1 MSELKFV
8 CLGAACLTAIGLAGC
23 QTSSNEASAA
33 EPKAANNTALNA
45 NAIRVETMTA
55 RAESQTLSLRLP
67 AEVESSKRS
76 RLASAIG
83 GFVQKVFVQRGDR
96 VKKGQEL
103 AWVNRDVADAQ
114 LAQAKANLELAQY
127 EMELVKTAGESMP
140 KTRQVQAS
148 ARLKTAQ
155 AGHRLAAINARRSR
169 IRAPFNGVVS
179 RTSLEVGEVL
189 APGQM
194 VILVEKTDEVK
205 VTVSISDR
213 DIRWVTAGVP
223 AKIRLDG
230 GAATIDA
237 KVSRVGPAAD
247 LETRTFIAEIDVPNK
262 DNKLRPG
269 MLGTVTISSQSEARS
284 VAIPQFAL
292 VTSKN
297 GNGVYVVENK
307 KAKWRPIKI
316 DKLRG
321 HSVIVASGLEADEE
335 VIIRGHRELND
346 GEDVIVVKL
355 AGDKA
360 Q

>member
-1 MSELKFV
+1 MVGLRSILIISM
-8 CLGAACLTAIGLAGC
+8 AAFCVAGC
-23 QTSSNEASAA
+23 QSPSNDASAA
-33 EPKAANNTALNA
+33 NPKEELSSAINA
-45 NAIRVETMTA
+45 NAIRVETMNVS
-55 RAESQTLSLRLP
+55 AEPQTLSLRLP
-67 AEVESSKRS
+67 AEVESSRRS
-76 RLASAIG
+76 RLASATG
-83 GFVQKVFVQRGDR
+83 GFVQKLFVQRGDR

-127 EMELVKTAGESMP
+127 EMELVKSAGESMP

-155 AGHRLAAINARRSR
+155 AGHRLAAISARRSR
-169 IRAPFNGVVS
+169 IRAPFSGVVS
-179 RTSLEVGEVL
+179 RTNLEVGEVL

-194 VILVEKTDEVK
+194 VIMVEKTDSMK

-213 DIRWVTAGVP
+213 DIRWIKAGVP
-223 AKIRLDG
+223 ALIRLDG
-230 GAATIDA
+230 GSSTIEA

-247 LETRTFIAEIDVPNK
+247 LQTRTFIAEIDVPNR
-262 DNKLRPG
+262 NYALRPG
-269 MLGTVTISSQSEARS
+269 MLGTVTISSKSNESS

-292 VTSKN
+292 VTGKD
-297 GNGVYVVENK
+297 GNGVFVVEDK
-307 KAKWRPIKI
+307 KAKWRPLKV

-321 HSVIVASGLEADEE
+321 HSVIVAEGIQANDE

-346 GEDVIVVKL
+346 GDDVIVVKL
-355 AGDKA
+355 VGDKT

>member
-1 MSELKFV
+1 MNMVRLSSLV
-8 CLGAACLTAIGLAGC
+8 MASLMAASLAGC
-23 QTSSNEASAA
+23 QSSSKEASAA
-33 EPKAANNTALNA
+33 EPKAAPQSGLNA
-45 NAIRVETMTA
+45 NAIRVETMTVS
-55 RAESQTLSLRLP
+55 AEPQTLSLRLP

-76 RLASAIG
+76 RLASATG
-83 GFVQKVFVQRGDR
+83 GFVQKLFVERGDR

-103 AWVNRDVADAQ
+103 AWINRDVADAQ
-114 LAQAKANLELAQY
+114 LSQAKANLELAQY
-127 EMELVKTAGESMP
+127 EMQLVNSAGESMP
-140 KTRQVQAS
+140 KTRQVQAAAS
-148 ARLKTAQ
+148 LKIAQ

-169 IRAPFNGVVS
+169 IRAPFTGVVS
-179 RTSLEVGEVL
+179 RTNLEVGEVL

-194 VILVEKTDEVK
+194 VILVEKTDKVK

-213 DIRWVTAGVP
+213 DIRWVSAGVP
-223 AKIRLDG
+223 ARIRLDG
-230 GAATIDA
+230 GASTIDA

-262 DNKLRPG
+262 GNALRPG
-269 MLGTVTISSQSEARS
+269 MLGTVTISSNSEKRS
-284 VAIPQFAL
+284 IAIPQFAL
-292 VTSKN
+292 VTGKA
-297 GNGVYVVENK
+297 GNGVFIVENK
-307 KAKWRPIKI
+307 KAKWRPITI

-321 HSVIVASGLEADEE
+321 HSVIVADGIKPDDE

>member
-1 MSELKFV
+1 MISLAVLSF
-8 CLGAACLTAIGLAGC
+8 AGC
-23 QTSSNEASAA
+23 QSPSNDASAA
-33 EPKAANNTALNA
+33 KPKDALSSGINA
-45 NAIRVETMTA
+45 NAIRVETMTVS
-55 RAESQTLSLRLP
+55 AESQTLSLRLP
-67 AEVESSKRS
+67 AEVESSRRS
-76 RLASAIG
+76 RLASATG
-83 GFVQKVFVQRGDR
+83 GFVQKLFVQRGDR

-179 RTSLEVGEVL
+179 RTNLEVGEVL

-194 VILVEKTDEVK
+194 VIMVEKTDSVK
-205 VTVSISDR
+205 VTVSVSDR
-213 DIRWVTAGVP
+213 DIRWIKKGVP
-223 AKIRLDG
+223 ALIRLDG
-230 GAATIDA
+230 GASTIDA

-262 DNKLRPG
+262 SYALRPG
-269 MLGTVTISSQSEARS
+269 MLGTVTISSKSNERS

-292 VTSKN
+292 VTGKD
-297 GNGVYVVENK
+297 GNGVFVVEEK
-307 KAKWRPIKI
+307 KAKWRPLKI

-321 HSVIVASGLEADEE
+321 HSVIIADGIQADDE

-346 GEDVIVVKL
+346 GDDVIVVKL
-355 AGDKA
+355 EGDKA